1 MTPSARAMKDLRDL
15 GYVPWVVETRITSF
29 LKRDL
34 FNCIDI
40 LALRGNETLAVQ
52 VTSGSNHADRMTKV
66 RASEYLALMLGAGWQ
81 VEVWSYR
88 VKGKAAILR
97 REAVA

>member
-1 MTPSARAMKDLRDL
+1 MTPSARATAQLTSD
-15 GYVPWVVETRITSF
+15 GYVPWTVERNITKL

-52 VTSGSNHADRMTKV
+52 VTSHSNHANRATKV
-66 RASEYLALMLGAGWQ
+66 KESEYLDLMLNAGWI
-81 VEVWSYR
+81 VEVWSYKKD
-88 VKGKAAILR
+88 VLR
-97 REAVA
+97 KERICL